1 MNRDIQVQMGHK
13 AAEELK
19 DHQYRLLADVPGAE
33 VWRCQTP
40 GSIHMAFDICVT
52 RFGIA
57 VFGDIGSLTFSV
69 GASYGIKFLAGT
81 DGDYIYGKLEPS
93 SKQTDFDRDGFVR
106 HVQWAICNLLS
117 TKYET
122 APAWMNESAQREQHM
137 AELEPWLVKHEQEA
151 EIAALLVALRT
162 ATAYTSDHS
171 PTSAHEWLN
180 DHEDLLDVSDT
191 WEWDLRKPTDSV
203 CRRLARVRHAAKQIL
218 ALKIAQQPEVTTQ

>member
-1 MNRDIQVQMGHK
+1 MNRDILAQMGHK

-33 VWRCQTP
+33 IWRCQTP
-40 GSIHMAFDICVT
+40 GSIHMAFDICIT

-81 DGDYIYGKLEPS
+81 DGDYIYRKLEPS
-93 SKQTDFDRDGFVR
+93 SKETDFDRNGFVT
-106 HVQWAICNLLS
+106 HVQLAICNLVS

-122 APAWMNESAQREQHM
+122 APAWMDESAERERHM
-137 AELEPWLVKHEQEA
+137 AELEPWLLKHAKEA
-151 EIAALLVALRT
+151 EIAALHVALRE
-162 ATAYTSDHS
+162 ATAYTADSS
-171 PTSAHEWLN
+171 PSAAHEWLD
-180 DHEDLLDVSDT
+180 DHEELLEVSDT
-191 WEWDLRKPTDSV
+191 WEWNLRKPTDSV
-203 CRRLARVRHAAKQIL
+203 CRRLARVRHAAQYIH